1 MLAPLAVMLP
11 QGEQQLHSRACLADQ
26 GRYSLVLLLPPL
38 LLLLL
43 LLLHPLLL
51 LPPLH

>member
-1 MLAPLAVMLP
+1 VAVTTFSAVPL
-11 QGEQQLHSRACLADQ
+11 
-26 GRYSLVLLLPPL
+26 LVLLLLHLL

-51 LPPLH
+51 LLHPLLLLLLQGSGGWSQP

>member
-1 MLAPLAVMLP
+1 MLP

-43 LLLHPLLL
+43 LHPLLL